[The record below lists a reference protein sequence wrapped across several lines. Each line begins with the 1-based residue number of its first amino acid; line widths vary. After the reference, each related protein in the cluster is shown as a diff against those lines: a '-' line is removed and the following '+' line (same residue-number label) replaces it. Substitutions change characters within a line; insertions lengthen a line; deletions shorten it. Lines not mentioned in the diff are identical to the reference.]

1 MSFRETARQRLANR
15 VLGNMTNRTRRPRPG
30 MNKGG
35 PRPGVRPGP
44 GMNMA
49 RPRPR
54 PGMSTARP
62 RPAVMSPVKRGGTA
76 ATGGMPTRMGFSGG
90 GEALKTPIAE
100 LPNEGLKKLAKTKKG
115 KDAVIA
121 MGYAGGGEAI
131 AKGSKCPHR
140 GKVRGTGIAISG
152 VGFKGVS

>member
-1 MSFRETARQRLANR
+1 MNRFQGMGRRNLANR
-15 VLGNMTNRTRRPRPG
+15 LRGQMANRTRRPRPG
-30 MNKGG
+30 MNMGG
-35 PRPGVRPGP
+35 PRPGV
-44 GMNMA
+44 MSS
-49 RPRPR
+49 RPR

-62 RPAVMSPVKRGGTA
+62 RPGVMSPAKRGGTA

-90 GEALKTPIAE
+90 GEALKTPVAE